1 MRKSILEAE
10 MNKSCFSK
18 ACRYVICLILSI
30 AILFGTGVKCYAT
43 DDTVQLTEDTYN
55 KLLNGTTVYNG
66 VDYAK
71 TYGYNPLYYFLN
83 YNDLRIAF
91 GADPAKLV
99 EHYAIFGIKEK
110 RVANVPLT
118 RGAHAWGSSNEYIV
132 PSYQKTN
139 KQKDGMVVIPEEL
152 HGNGGMNA
160 RQDVEAR
167 SIARQLALNIFNQV
181 MNPPSTQGNNSNSNN
196 SSNSSSNSTP
206 TVSEIKMVAYAT
218 GIVQAYCN
226 AGEELTKEQVKKEN
240 SKVYRTAYGVF
251 CAHRFTSAGA
261 TRALGLILD
270 YLNDIIQQNYPGSAP
285 LKWVHVNANT
295 WEQQYCQIACD
306 NHEAYADAIL
316 GIAGYGKHPL
326 QGGVEKDIQS
336 YVSYATLSQIL
347 NTRPPYDD
355 FGNYSTQDL
364 PLNNNPMSG
373 RSNDYKYP

>member
-30 AILFGTGVKCYAT
+30 AILLGTGVKCYAT

-132 PSYQKTN
+132 PSYQKTSN
-139 KQKDGMVVIPEEL
+139 QQNGMVVIPDQL
-152 HGNGGMNA
+152 HGNGGMNS

-167 SIARQLALNIFNQV
+167 SIAKQLAVNIYNQV
-181 MNPPSTQGNNSNSNN
+181 MNPPGNQQGNSRATSGT
-196 SSNSSSNSTP
+196 TP
-206 TVSEIKMVAYAT
+206 TLSEIQMVAYAT

-226 AGEELTKEQVKKEN
+226 AGVELTQEQVEKEN
-240 SKVYRTAYGVF
+240 NKVYRTAYGVF

-270 YLNDIIQQNYPGSAP
+270 YLDDVVQQNNPGAP
-285 LKWVHVNANT
+285 PIKWVHVNPNKWT
-295 WEQQYCQIACD
+295 RQYCQIACD
-306 NHEAYADAIL
+306 NHEAYADAID

-326 QGGVEKDIQS
+326 AGGATQDIQV
-336 YVSYATLSQIL
+336 YVNFATLTQIL
-347 NTRPPYDD
+347 NTRPPFDD
-355 FGNYSTQDL
+355 YGRQSTQDL
-364 PLNNNPMSG
+364 PLNKNPMSEVA
-373 RSNDYKYP
+373 NDYLLP